1 MLLAALLASRRAD
14 IVERFALSMR
24 ESGLGE
30 DTPRSELISHVSFFL
45 ADLEEALIEGAAD
58 EPFEPPSSTTA
69 RAHGRE
75 RYGLGFDLGALVR
88 EYGHLRR
95 AIVSIAAE
103 HGLVPTPHEND
114 ILATAIDVALAE
126 AASGYASQRDA
137 ELIAERDALSLER
150 ARLEDAVRF
159 REDIVAIVSH
169 DLRSPLTAIALTV
182 RQLSRLAVDPSV
194 TQRRDEL
201 LSTIQRAG
209 DRMARLIADLLDVA
223 TIEAGTLE
231 VEATVISAT
240 SLLTEAVDGVRPMAE
255 QKSIELVVRADAPEL
270 YVHADRERIQQVLA
284 NLLGNAVKFTPEGGR
299 VFAEA
304 ELRAGAVH
312 FCVRDSGPGIPRDQ
326 LPHVFDRFYQGTAG
340 KRRGAGLGLAIAK
353 GIVEA
358 HGRSIFVE
366 SDEGKGA
373 TFSFTLPL
381 ARVSNSAATG

>member
-1 MLLAALLASRRAD
+1 MLLADLLASRRSD
-14 IVERFALSMR
+14 IVERFVHSMR

-30 DTPRSELISHVSFFL
+30 DTPRSELIAHVSFFL
-45 ADLEEALIEGAAD
+45 ADLEESLVAGDAD
-58 EPFEPPSSTTA
+58 TSFNPPSSTTA

-95 AIVSIAAE
+95 AIVSVASD
-103 HGLVPTPHEND
+103 HGVVPTAREND
-114 ILATAIDVALAE
+114 VIATAIDVALAE

-137 ELIAERDALSLER
+137 ELIAERDALALER

-159 REDIVAIVSH
+159 REDVVAIVSH

-182 RQLSRLAVDPSV
+182 RQLSRLSVDAALV
-194 TQRRDEL
+194 QRRDEL

-209 DRMARLIADLLDVA
+209 DRMTRLIADLLDVA

-231 VEATVISAT
+231 VESSVVSVS
-240 SLLTEAVDGVRPMAE
+240 SLLAEALDGVRPMAE
-255 QKSIELVVRADAPEL
+255 QKSIELAVRAETPDL
-270 YVHADRERIQQVLA
+270 YVHADRDRMLQVLA

-299 VFAEA
+299 VHAEA
-304 ELRAGAVH
+304 ELRGDAVR

-340 KRRGAGLGLAIAK
+340 KRRGTGLGLAIAK
-353 GIVEA
+353 GIIEA
-358 HGRSIFVE
+358 HGRSIHVE
-366 SDEGKGA
+366 SDEGRGA
-373 TFSFTLPL
+373 TFIFTLPL
-381 ARVSNSAATG
+381 GRASTSAAAG